1 MAQKY
6 NLRSGKKETVLPVQ
20 LQLCDDQDFMSQV
33 LGGSHPTPAQ
43 RQVHSDLSSGSD
55 FDISDLVQSSDN
67 DKDVSDTEHRSYDK
81 FNSEN
86 QVPDD
91 KNTSSTQQVVN
102 QTILEKLE
110 KISARLDT
118 LEQKSCKK
126 SVQASKIK
134 NKTFKKSKQ
143 HVELPS
149 TSGTVDALPL
159 SKSVLEASSRGQ
171 KTKTKVSHVQTQ
183 PVVQVGSDTS
193 IPSLQAIKCDHQIQ
207 AQVDQRLREL
217 ADIAQTGTSNKV
229 KYQRGGQVDV
239 FVRTRVKWPHEFVLS
254 GSSKE
259 RTSYDQLTMPQW
271 MAGFCRT
278 MREETNQNLKD
289 HMLNYLIDLMD
300 DANDFSWSAAKAS
313 HAVLLCQMEQGEVTG
328 YDQVDRIDRIRRAN
342 AQKHV
347 VQTFP
352 NSNSAQ
358 YNKKSTLKV
367 GKTMPCQLYN
377 QNSCSHTSTH
387 ETKGVLYKHIC
398 SHCFTSANRTFSHSE
413 MDCRNKKKILSKN
426 EDIRA

>member
-6 NLRSGKKETVLPVQ
+6 NLRSGRKETVLPVQ

-43 RQVHSDLSSGSD
+43 WQVHSDLSSDND
-55 FDISDLVQSSDN
+55 FDFLDLVQSSN
-67 DKDVSDTEHRSYDK
+67 NEADVSDTEHRSYEK
-81 FNSEN
+81 FSSES

-91 KNTSSTQQVVN
+91 KSSNDTQQVVN
-102 QTILEKLE
+102 QTILDKLE

-118 LEQKSCKK
+118 LEQKNCKK

-134 NKTFKKSKQ
+134 NKAFKKSKQ
-143 HVELPS
+143 NLESAS
-149 TSGTVDALPL
+149 TSGMINTVPL
-159 SKSVLEASSRGQ
+159 SHSAHEASSRGS
-171 KTKTKVSHVQTQ
+171 KPKTKVSHVQTQ
-183 PVVQVGSDTS
+183 PVAQVGSDTS
-193 IPSLQAIKCDHQIQ
+193 LPSLQMIKRDQQIQ
-207 AQVDQRLREL
+207 AQVDQRLRQL
-217 ADIAQTGTSNKV
+217 ADIAQTGTCNKV
-229 KYQRGGQVDV
+229 KSQRGGQVDV

-300 DANDFSWSAAKAS
+300 DANDFSWGAAKAS
-313 HAVLLCQMEQGEVTG
+313 HAVLLCHMEQGEVTG
-328 YDQVDRIDRIRRAN
+328 YDQVDQIDRIRRAN

-347 VQTFP
+347 PQGSF
-352 NSNSAQ
+352 NSNNAQ
-358 YNKKSTLKV
+358 FGKKLVKPCLANFSTKIPVPTPVHMRLGVCYINTYVHTVLQQQIGHSHIVKWNV
-367 GKTMPCQLYN
+367 GTRKKLI
-377 QNSCSHTSTH
+377 QN
-387 ETKGVLYKHIC
+387 TK
-398 SHCFTSANRTFSHSE
+398 
-413 MDCRNKKKILSKN
+413 
-426 EDIRA
+426 